1 MANKILCMNCGRP
14 FPVWDRHKKTI
25 KCPHC
30 DAEGKNPY
38 YVAPVKI
45 KPEKV
50 FMKLEED
57 E

>member
-1 MANKILCMNCGRP
+1 
-14 FPVWDRHKKTI
+14 VWDRHKKTI